1 VQARLC
7 RDLLGAI
14 GERAR
19 ERGKEISCFHFATLA
34 YPFVHAAHGNNGAAS
49 AASNLMTT
57 CCCCMAAA
65 VDWRFDRRLAR
76 FAEVILWKASIK
88 MLFLMEISS
97 YCCGWLAGRQRI
109 AAASSL

>member
-1 VQARLC
+1 
-7 RDLLGAI
+7 
-14 GERAR
+14 
-19 ERGKEISCFHFATLA
+19 
-34 YPFVHAAHGNNGAAS
+34 
-49 AASNLMTT
+49 
-57 CCCCMAAA
+57 MAAA

-109 AAASSL
+109 AAAAASSL